1 MAFVCFQK
9 AVYRNEEHKRGVV
22 DMDVPADFRDLS
34 LDHALLGSLTNGK
47 RELQPEEWKAHE
59 LSSEKVAEYWER
71 GFLTNVKV
79 LTEEQCDQILQD
91 YQHFLVSVDDV
102 SGLQIT
108 SPVAIH
114 FSAVMR

>member
-1 MAFVCFQK
+1 M
-9 AVYRNEEHKRGVV
+9 V
-22 DMDVPADFRDLS
+22 DADVPADFRDLS

-71 GFLTNVKV
+71 GFLTKVKV

-91 YQHFLVSVDDV
+91 YQHFLVGVA
-102 SGLQIT
+102 SGHGMIYK
-108 SPVAIH
+108 IYMCKH
-114 FSAVMR
+114 IY

>member
-1 MAFVCFQK
+1 
-9 AVYRNEEHKRGVV
+9 
-22 DMDVPADFRDLS
+22 MDVPVDFRDLS

-47 RELQPEEWKAHE
+47 RELEPEEWKVHK

-91 YQHFLVSVDDV
+91 YQHFLVGVASG
-102 SGLQIT
+102 SGL
-108 SPVAIH
+108 
-114 FSAVMR
+114 